1 MVFKATANAR
11 KGQNH
16 QRRATPCEWKIEL
29 FQALNRKPER
39 LSSTKVKGR
48 HQTLCRITPLQGLNS
63 RIYPFHRALS
73 DANAKR
79 LSALTMI
86 ISFFISH
93 P

>member
-1 MVFKATANAR
+1 MVFKAIANAR

-48 HQTLCRITPLQGLNS
+48 RQALCRMPPLQDLNS
-63 RIYPFHRALS
+63 RIYPSHRALS
-73 DANAKR
+73 DANANKAFS
-79 LSALTMI
+79 LNYDYK
-86 ISFFISH
+86 FFISH